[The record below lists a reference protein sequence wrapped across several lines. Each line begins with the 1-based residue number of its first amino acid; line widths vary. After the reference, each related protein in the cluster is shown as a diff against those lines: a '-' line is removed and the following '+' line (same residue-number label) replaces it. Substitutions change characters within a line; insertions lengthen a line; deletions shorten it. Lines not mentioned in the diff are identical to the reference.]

1 MSAMALALSKAGVR
15 GSSEGSDQTP
25 PAERLQAAALHALDH
40 PTQGPVPEVR
50 ADPRQAARLQDA
62 GVMAI
67 RQNRFSWDGARDA
80 LRKQVRN
87 DPDLLWEMLRPMWQ
101 QVSQQILTAA
111 AAKHRA
117 QELGR
122 QTMMAHPV
130 REAVRQPE
138 KTHRN
143 AAIAAVAAVAAQS
156 ILDTFKIGG
165 TPIGDLTPRVAN
177 AWASRNEARTKFV
190 RALTQNLPPDEP
202 IRKRRSASDA
212 EALRAQIL
220 EGGSND

>member
-1 MSAMALALSKAGVR
+1 MSALALALSKAGVS
-15 GSSEGSDQTP
+15 GSSSD
-25 PAERLQAAALHALDH
+25 PALPKPDERLQAAALHALDH

-50 ADPRQAARLQDA
+50 TDPKQAARLHEA
-62 GVMAI
+62 GVTAI

-87 DPDLLWEMLRPMWQ
+87 DPDLLWEMLKPSWP

-122 QTMMAHPV
+122 QPATAQPV

-138 KTHRN
+138 AAHRN
-143 AAIAAVAAVAAQS
+143 AAIAAVAAVAARS

-177 AWASRNEARTKFV
+177 AWASRNEARTQFV

-220 EGGSND
+220 EGGGND